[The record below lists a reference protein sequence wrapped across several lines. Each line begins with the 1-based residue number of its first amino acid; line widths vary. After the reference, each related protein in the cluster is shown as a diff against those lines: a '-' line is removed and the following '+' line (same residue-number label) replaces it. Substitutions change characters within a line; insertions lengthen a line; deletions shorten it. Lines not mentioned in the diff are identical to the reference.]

1 MLSTDISDPLLV
13 RLELANV
20 PPQAWLNWHETVTL
34 KARRRTKLNSVVS
47 YKSSHVQKRVRIS
60 PGAVNHNYRGTHTH
74 KHTVDSDARSVLADV
89 IMSLL
94 PWETDAHCETPTHTK
109 TGTKKGKKNTNN
121 KKKINPRRK
130 RAVLQPENRQ
140 KTPLFPAGL
149 GEEAHQHPCYWPL
162 V

>member
-74 KHTVDSDARSVLADV
+74 TNTQLTVMPGQCWPMLSWVCYLEKQTLTARLPHTQKPAPRR
-89 IMSLL
+89 
-94 PWETDAHCETPTHTK
+94 E
-109 TGTKKGKKNTNN
+109 KKIQII
-121 KKKINPRRK
+121 KKKLI
-130 RAVLQPENRQ
+130 PEGN
-140 KTPLFPAGL
+140 
-149 GEEAHQHPCYWPL
+149 EPCYSQKIVKKHPFSRPA
-162 V
+162 